1 MHRSTKE
8 IFMIRAI
15 RNISL
20 VALPAFGLACATA
33 APPKE
38 LVDARAEYQAAS
50 NSVAAKVNPAGLYE
64 AKKSL
69 DQANKAFEQDASS
82 DNTRDMAYIALRK
95 IQLASAQAR
104 IDVATQEKAAAER
117 EKARLEQKLTQ
128 SELAEVRRKLT
139 EAEEQRR
146 AEEEKLARYN
156 EQLQSTNQ
164 QLEVEKQARLLAEK
178 KAEEATANLAKIAM
192 VKQEARGLVITLS
205 GSVLFSSGR
214 STLLPNARPK
224 LDEVAAALQKSDAE
238 KFVVEGHTDSIGSE
252 AANEDLSY
260 RRAQTVRDYLTERGV
275 PTEKIRAVGYGKS
288 RPVADNTT
296 PEGRANNRRVEII
309 IQPKTALTARP
320 E

>member
-1 MHRSTKE
+1 MIQMHRSTKE

-20 VALPAFGLACATA
+20 LALTVFGMACATT
-33 APPKE
+33 APPRD

-50 NSVAAKVNPAGLYE
+50 DGVAAKMNPAGLYE

-69 DQANKAFEQDASS
+69 DLANKAFEQDANS
-82 DNTRDMAYIALRK
+82 DYTRDMAYIALRK
-95 IQLASAQAR
+95 VQLASAQAR
-104 IDVATQEKAAAER
+104 IEVAGQEKAAAER

-128 SELAEVRRKLT
+128 SELAEVRRKLS

-146 AEEEKLARYN
+146 AEAEK
-156 EQLQSTNQ
+156 LQSTSQ
-164 QLEVEKQARLLAEK
+164 QLETERQARLLAEK

-205 GSVLFSSGR
+205 GSVLFTSGR
-214 STLLPNARPK
+214 STLLANARPK

-238 KFVVEGHTDSIGSE
+238 KFVVEGHTDSVGSE
-252 AANEDLSY
+252 TANEELSY

-275 PTEKIRAVGYGKS
+275 PAEKIKAVGYGKS

-296 PEGRANNRRVEII
+296 AEGRANNRRVEIV
-309 IQPKTALTARP
+309 IQPKG
-320 E
+320 